1 MSAMAK
7 SLDQWFEVKV
17 RVNGQVQTL
26 HYPARNKDQ
35 AVIKAG
41 GKRRVVGVKKVER
54 EKLFGDI
61 EQLTL
66 EQKPLGLY
74 LGDGVFEN
82 SFNFDELLGLRRAKR
97 IENRKKDKKGLA

>member
-1 MSAMAK
+1 MSVVAK
-7 SLDQWFEVKV
+7 SIDTWFEVKV
-17 RVNGQVQTL
+17 RVNGKVQTL
-26 HYPARNKDQ
+26 HYPARNQEQ

-41 GKRRVVGVKKVER
+41 GKGKVVGVKKVER

-61 EQLTL
+61 EQLSL

-74 LGDGVFEN
+74 LGDGVYEDT
-82 SFNFDELLGLRRAKR
+82 FNFDELLGLRRAKR